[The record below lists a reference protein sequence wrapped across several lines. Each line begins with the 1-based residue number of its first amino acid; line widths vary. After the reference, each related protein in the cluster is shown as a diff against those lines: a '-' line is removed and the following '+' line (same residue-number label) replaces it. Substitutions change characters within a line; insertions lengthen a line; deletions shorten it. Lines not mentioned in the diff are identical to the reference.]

1 MNRRRQRPLRRRLK
15 TQPSGSGQRQDGAK
29 ALIKRAA
36 PGALLAL
43 CVAMAIGFGLFFLF
57 AVRNTRPKNSGITT
71 GRAQSES
78 EHIVSTTTPSPL
90 PVEKESRTNPA
101 PPNQDPV
108 HSGTI
113 LAEDSAHDQSPVPT
127 PVPTAAPLPQPTAI
141 VSDNRSC
148 DLKRSEVDRKS
159 VERERR
165 EAERKRSRLEAMY
178 RKHEI
183 SSEAYKK
190 GQDEY
195 KNEIAKYRNA
205 VGGAESTNE

>member
-15 TQPSGSGQRQDGAK
+15 TQPSGSGQRQDWVN

-43 CVAMAIGFGLFFLF
+43 CAVIAIGFGLFLLF
-57 AVRNTRPKNSGITT
+57 AARNTRPKKSGTT
-71 GRAQSES
+71 
-78 EHIVSTTTPSPL
+78 HIVSATTPSPV

-101 PPNQDPV
+101 PVNQDSV
-108 HSGTI
+108 HSGTV
-113 LAEDSAHDQSPVPT
+113 LADDSAHHRSPEPT
-127 PVPTAAPLPQPTAI
+127 PVPTAEPLPQPTAI
-141 VSDNRSC
+141 VSDNRSR

-178 RKHEI
+178 QKHEI

-205 VGGAESTNE
+205 VSGAESTNE